1 MSKEKTTHLI
11 RDLQREIRAAQVAVG
26 AVDQAVAERLGINAT
41 DHRCMDILDQRGPST
56 AGALAKALHLSPS
69 AVTTVI
75 DRLERLR
82 YVRRTPNPDDRRQV
96 VIILTPLL
104 RRRMR
109 ELYGDGQEVL
119 AALERYSAEELALLR
134 DFCRQ
139 DRELNE
145 RRAERLARPAGGRR
159 RARQRGGG
167 EAPGGEAAGARLAG
181 AHRGEKAAR
190 PDEPWALPLRQRGTA
205 AAPGEAP
212 DDHEPREGL
221 DERVHAEADERRR
234 GGCNPGCEG
243 DGELDDVPGVG
254 SPGEQPCPPGEHGEI
269 VSHRDARGAGA
280 LGAGARGA

>member
-56 AGALAKALHLSPS
+56 AGALAQALHLSPS

-145 RRAERLARPAGGRR
+145 RRAERLARPARR
-159 RARQRGGG
+159 RAGSG
-167 EAPGGEAAGARLAG
+167 AAQQASQQAS
-181 AHRGEKAAR
+181 
-190 PDEPWALPLRQRGTA
+190 
-205 AAPGEAP
+205 
-212 DDHEPREGL
+212 PR
-221 DERVHAEADERRR
+221 H
-234 GGCNPGCEG
+234 P
-243 DGELDDVPGVG
+243 
-254 SPGEQPCPPGEHGEI
+254 
-269 VSHRDARGAGA
+269 
-280 LGAGARGA
+280 